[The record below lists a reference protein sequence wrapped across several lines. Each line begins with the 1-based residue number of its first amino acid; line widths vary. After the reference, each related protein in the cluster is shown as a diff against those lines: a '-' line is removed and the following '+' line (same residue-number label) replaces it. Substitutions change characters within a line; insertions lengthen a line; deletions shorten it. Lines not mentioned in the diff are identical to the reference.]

1 MRDPFRRRRGLSPV
15 ISAIILSAV
24 VIAVGGMVWSYAQ
37 GASTVIATD
46 YTNNTLDLLNEVTER
61 FTVEHVT
68 NNSQGDTLT
77 IWIYNYGE
85 VDIVIDVYAAGNN
98 TENNTLGT
106 SLVAGNLTQVQV
118 YFTSDTLD
126 INEVVMIT
134 VYSRRQNVVYSK
146 YVVI

>member
-1 MRDPFRRRRGLSPV
+1 MRSLFIKRRGLSPV
-15 ISAIILSAV
+15 IATIILSAV
-24 VIAVGGMVWSYAQ
+24 VIAVGSMVWSYAQ
-37 GASTVIATD
+37 GASSVIVSD
-46 YTNNTLDLLNEVTER
+46 YTNGTLDLLNEITER

-85 VDIVIDVYAAGNN
+85 VDVVLDVYAVGNN

-106 SLVAGNLTQVQV
+106 TILAGNLTHVQV
-118 YFTSDTLD
+118 FFTVDTMD
-126 INEVVMIT
+126 KNEVVMIT

-146 YVVI
+146 YVAI